1 MIQIEIIEKET
12 EQELVNDVNYFLEQL
27 ENHLFVDI
35 KYSTNIIHFKRFSSH
50 LTHFKGNST
59 YIL

>member
-35 KYSTNIIHFKRFSSH
+35 KYSSNIYQMNKEIKKNFTAMIIYRVE
-50 LTHFKGNST
+50 
-59 YIL
+59 